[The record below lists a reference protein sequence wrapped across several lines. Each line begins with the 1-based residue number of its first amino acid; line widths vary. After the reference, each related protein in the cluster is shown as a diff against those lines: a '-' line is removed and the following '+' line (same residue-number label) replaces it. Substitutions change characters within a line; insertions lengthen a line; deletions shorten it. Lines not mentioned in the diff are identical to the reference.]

1 MPDADAVTDALL
13 DDWAR
18 ICETLGKPAFR
29 RATERAAALVSGAP
43 AAPLNN
49 VFTARIDA
57 SRFEV
62 EALLRLVAETG
73 LPHSLQVRPGTDPE
87 LVALPHDR
95 GMTDGA
101 RIPLMVLD
109 AGVAASVESA
119 LGSQMII
126 RRLAPEE
133 APLHASLLEAGF
145 GLPSLVF
152 QQIMTPAVCALPGA
166 NCYVGSLDGHPVST
180 AFGFANGDHVGI
192 YNVAIRP
199 EHRGR
204 GCGATITARA
214 VMDGFAAGA
223 SYAFLQSS
231 MLGYRLFERL
241 GFREL
246 ESWTVWSAS

>member
-18 ICETLGKPAFR
+18 ICEALGKAAFR
-29 RATERAAALVSGAP
+29 RATERAAALVSGVP
-43 AAPLNN
+43 AAPLNI
-49 VFTARIDA
+49 VFTARTDA

-73 LPHSLQVRPGTDPE
+73 LPHSLEVRPGTAAE
-87 LVALPHDR
+87 LVALPRDR

-109 AGVAASVESA
+109 ARAAAGVEPAP
-119 LGSQMII
+119 GSQLII

-145 GLPSLVF
+145 GMPSHVF
-152 QQIMTPAVCALPGA
+152 QQLMTPGVLALPGA
-166 NCYVGSLDGHPVST
+166 SCYVGSLDGEAVST

-192 YNVAIRP
+192 YNVATRP

-204 GCGATITARA
+204 GFGAAITARA
-214 VMDGFAAGA
+214 VVDGFAAGA

-231 MLGYRLFERL
+231 MLGYRGYERL
-241 GFREL
+241 GFREI
-246 ESWTVWSAS
+246 ESWAVWSSS